1 MFKQALRCAITV
13 EGYPY
18 PYDKWLVQVAEQL
31 PVGSRVLDCMKD
43 FRQYLSEDLSY
54 APMYQEDN
62 SFVKMEKRVRQ
73 VLLEEF
79 RLRGVDEPWLVEW
92 WKYFE
97 D

>member
-1 MFKQALRCAITV
+1 M
-13 EGYPY
+13 
-18 PYDKWLVQVAEQL
+18 
-31 PVGSRVLDCMKD
+31 LDCMKD
-43 FRQYLSEDLSY
+43 FRRYLSDDLSY

>member
-1 MFKQALRCAITV
+1 
-13 EGYPY
+13 
-18 PYDKWLVQVAEQL
+18 
-31 PVGSRVLDCMKD
+31 MKD

-62 SFVKMEKRVRQ
+62 SFVKMEKRVRG

>member
-1 MFKQALRCAITV
+1 
-13 EGYPY
+13 
-18 PYDKWLVQVAEQL
+18 
-31 PVGSRVLDCMKD
+31 MKD
-43 FRQYLSEDLSY
+43 FRLYLSEDLSY

-92 WKYFE
+92 WKYLE